1 MNITLDLLQLTWRHF
16 KVLSTCHP
24 QLDDQQRNL
33 IPELTTPFL
42 CAWQG
47 CDEARAESEI
57 VEATR
62 YFRHVNNHAEEY
74 RGEKGKAI
82 SCLWFNA
89 SSGQLCSFKVST
101 VSKLKDHLRSHSQE
115 KLVGCPRLERE
126 KRSILNP
133 DPESYSVA
141 GAEACSPTDPS
152 STTTASGR
160 RRSRRWRTAA
170 RTVRRCSRSSA
181 TSATTCARTSTTT
194 SAPSAR

>member
-47 CDEARAESEI
+47 CDEATAESEI

-115 KLVGCPRLERE
+115 KLVGCPRLERG

-133 DPESYSVA
+133 NP
-141 GAEACSPTDPS
+141 G
-152 STTTASGR
+152 
-160 RRSRRWRTAA
+160 
-170 RTVRRCSRSSA
+170 
-181 TSATTCARTSTTT
+181 
-194 SAPSAR
+194 

>member
-1 MNITLDLLQLTWRHF
+1 M
-16 KVLSTCHP
+16 STCHP

-82 SCLWFNA
+82 SCLWINA

-115 KLVGCPRLERE
+115 KLVGCPRSVSKQVRFCSLSSCRSSIPPLHWMNQLEEEDLVLRNLAALDCI
-126 KRSILNP
+126 RSIP
-133 DPESYSVA
+133 KI
-141 GAEACSPTDPS
+141 
-152 STTTASGR
+152 R
-160 RRSRRWRTAA
+160 
-170 RTVRRCSRSSA
+170 
-181 TSATTCARTSTTT
+181 
-194 SAPSAR
+194 